1 MTDEAVIDMLREAF
15 IVALKLAGPLLLVSL
30 GIGLVISLIM
40 AATQIQEMTLTFVP
54 KFIIVGLSLILLAP
68 WMISVMRDYITAHF
82 DKIIAFMR

>member
-1 MTDEAVIDMLREAF
+1 MTEEAVIDMLREAF

-54 KFIIVGLSLILLAP
+54 KLVIVGLSLILLAP